1 MAEINDI
8 KKQISDLNKRIGEL
22 GGDFKTNI
30 DAYISSFGNDITAAN
45 KALSEMQKIFN
56 NLDTDVNYFYNALK
70 NVSKELKGQR
80 DYNKDITK
88 SYSALSSIA
97 NKLKYDQDGI
107 QTLSKKELQNLQKK
121 VQIQQ
126 TDLTSFLEKNK
137 DAEKASGDRI
147 KNYNKQLN
155 EAYILKKKGKISDEI
170 LKNIQ
175 EDIGKKLKEEK
186 VTLESIKNTNK
197 EVNDLLEEQEFG
209 IKKLNAVIKERL
221 EEEIKIQKTLGI
233 SGKIIDGIVGT
244 LGKLGI
250 DSSFFEGIKEDMRE
264 VAKTGDSWKVL
275 MTGIKGLA
283 SGIGDALKDPVSQ
296 LYILYNVAKFFV
308 NAALTAN
315 SQIVELGKSLGYAAD
330 GYRSQLVRIERS
342 SNSIFVTTKNLTE
355 AYGEL
360 VKTIGFAYEF
370 SADQLETQIKLTK
383 QVGLQANEA
392 AQIQRYSV
400 LTGQSSESTY
410 KSFVK
415 GLVAARN
422 QLRVGIDFRAAL
434 AEAANLSGQLAAN
447 LGFNPERI
455 AQAVVT
461 AKALGLT
468 FDQLKSATSS
478 LLEFGSSIENELKAE
493 LLTGKQL
500 NLERARA
507 AALQG
512 DQVALAEELAK
523 NIGTAA
529 DFTKL
534 NVLQQNALAN
544 SVGMTSDQLAETL
557 RRREEAIASG
567 KSLQQVTDEEA
578 QKALERTSI
587 QDKFNAAVEKLQ
599 SLFGNLMAGPL
610 GSFID
615 MLSGGLNIINSMMT
629 PLKIIG
635 GLYLAHVATKKIALG
650 YDMAAYVLAGKNQSL
665 AVFDQRN
672 RIARNILDQKNLLTK
687 VAYNIQLFSQLVA
700 EQGIMKALAIQ
711 FGIQK
716 AKNIEGQ
723 KGLLITLK
731 DFLYEKG
738 KAIWQ
743 AIQKTGLVALNA
755 LKLVGATITK
765 KDAIFSIAGAA
776 MASLKAT
783 VSGIGALLGPF
794 AVPLGI
800 AAAAGVAAAGYNL
813 LKADDFE
820 SEGYGK
826 RTLLAPE
833 GTFKFN
839 DNDTIIAG
847 TNLNRQQ
854 SSSSDTSALSKSI
867 DSMHN
872 TLKQSINKPSVAFIN
887 GEDAFARRLGSNS
900 YLGTSQ
906 NMDTAYQMA

>member
-1 MAEINDI
+1 MAELDDI

-22 GGDFKTNI
+22 GGSFKTNI
-30 DAYISSFGNDITAAN
+30 DSYISSFGNDITAAN
-45 KALSEMQKIFN
+45 KALTEMQKIFS
-56 NLDTDVNYFYNALK
+56 NLDTDVNYFYRTIQ
-70 NVSKELKGQR
+70 NVGKELKGQSN
-80 DYNKDITK
+80 YNKDIAK
-88 SYSALSSIA
+88 SYSAIASIT

-126 TDLTSFLEKNK
+126 TDLTDFLTRNIQ
-137 DAEKASGDRI
+137 AEKDSLGRQKNINAEI
-147 KNYNKQLN
+147 KYYRDLQKENGGLTKEQLDLKTKAREN
-155 EAYILKKKGKISDEI
+155 LKKEESLIEKIRD
-170 LKNIQ
+170 
-175 EDIGKKLKEEK
+175 
-186 VTLESIKNTNK
+186 TNS
-197 EVNDLLEEQEFG
+197 EVKSLLTDQEFG
-209 IKKLNAVIKERL
+209 IDKINKIIKERL

-233 SGKIIDGIVGT
+233 SGKIIDSIIKT
-244 LGKLGI
+244 LGKFGI
-250 DSSFFEGIKEDMRE
+250 DDSFFEGVKADMRE
-264 VAKTGDSWKVL
+264 IAKTGTSWQVL

-283 SGIGDALKDPVSQ
+283 SGIGEALKDPVSQ
-296 LYILYNVAKFFV
+296 LYILYNVAKFFI

-330 GYRSQLVRIERS
+330 EYRSQLVRIERS

-478 LLEFGSSIENELKAE
+478 LLNFGSSIENELKAE

-523 NIGTAA
+523 NIGTAS

-534 NVLQQNALAN
+534 NVLQQDALAN

-567 KSLQQVTDEEA
+567 KSLQQITDEEA

-587 QDKFNAAVEKLQ
+587 QDKFNNAVEKLQ

-610 GSFID
+610 GGFID
-615 MLSGGLNIINSMMT
+615 VLSGALSIVNSIGSALSFLAT
-629 PLKIIG
+629 PLKIVL
-635 GLYLAHVATKKIALG
+635 GLYAGIVTYSRTIDLLNNASLIKNRALYVLKGQQMGQEMFLNRQKQVGELMEKRGLLQRIAYNTYLQGSILLQKISNLLGKKGLITNIGSAVMNAVKSVFISPTGFLGPLAVPIAL
-650 YDMAAYVLAGKNQSL
+650 AAG
-665 AVFDQRN
+665 
-672 RIARNILDQKNLLTK
+672 
-687 VAYNIQLFSQLVA
+687 
-700 EQGIMKALAIQ
+700 G
-711 FGIQK
+711 
-716 AKNIEGQ
+716 
-723 KGLLITLK
+723 
-731 DFLYEKG
+731 
-738 KAIWQ
+738 
-743 AIQKTGLVALNA
+743 
-755 LKLVGATITK
+755 LVGA
-765 KDAIFSIAGAA
+765 
-776 MASLKAT
+776 
-783 VSGIGALLGPF
+783 V
-794 AVPLGI
+794 
-800 AAAAGVAAAGYNL
+800 GYKFL
-813 LKADDFE
+813 ADDLK
-820 SEGYGK
+820 SEGKPGYGK
-826 RTLLAPE
+826 RTLLAPPNA
-833 GTFKFN
+833 FALN
-839 DNDTIIAG
+839 DNDTILAT
-847 TNLNRQQ
+847 TNKPSQ
-854 SSSSDTSALSKSI
+854 SSNTLALAESI
-867 DSMHN
+867 NSMHN
-872 TLKQSINKPSVAFIN
+872 TLKQSINKPSIAYIN
-887 GEDAFARRLGSNS
+887 GEDAFTRRLGSNP

>member
-1 MAEINDI
+1 
-8 KKQISDLNKRIGEL
+8 
-22 GGDFKTNI
+22 
-30 DAYISSFGNDITAAN
+30 
-45 KALSEMQKIFN
+45 
-56 NLDTDVNYFYNALK
+56 
-70 NVSKELKGQR
+70 
-80 DYNKDITK
+80 
-88 SYSALSSIA
+88 
-97 NKLKYDQDGI
+97 
-107 QTLSKKELQNLQKK
+107 
-121 VQIQQ
+121 
-126 TDLTSFLEKNK
+126 
-137 DAEKASGDRI
+137 
-147 KNYNKQLN
+147 
-155 EAYILKKKGKISDEI
+155 
-170 LKNIQ
+170 
-175 EDIGKKLKEEK
+175 
-186 VTLESIKNTNK
+186 
-197 EVNDLLEEQEFG
+197 
-209 IKKLNAVIKERL
+209 
-221 EEEIKIQKTLGI
+221 
-233 SGKIIDGIVGT
+233 
-244 LGKLGI
+244 
-250 DSSFFEGIKEDMRE
+250 
-264 VAKTGDSWKVL
+264 
-275 MTGIKGLA
+275 
-283 SGIGDALKDPVSQ
+283 
-296 LYILYNVAKFFV
+296 
-308 NAALTAN
+308 
-315 SQIVELGKSLGYAAD
+315 
-330 GYRSQLVRIERS
+330 
-342 SNSIFVTTKNLTE
+342 
-355 AYGEL
+355 
-360 VKTIGFAYEF
+360 
-370 SADQLETQIKLTK
+370 
-383 QVGLQANEA
+383 
-392 AQIQRYSV
+392 
-400 LTGQSSESTY
+400 
-410 KSFVK
+410 
-415 GLVAARN
+415 
-422 QLRVGIDFRAAL
+422 
-434 AEAANLSGQLAAN
+434 
-447 LGFNPERI
+447 
-455 AQAVVT
+455 
-461 AKALGLT
+461 
-468 FDQLKSATSS
+468 
-478 LLEFGSSIENELKAE
+478 
-493 LLTGKQL
+493 
-500 NLERARA
+500 
-507 AALQG
+507 
-512 DQVALAEELAK
+512 
-523 NIGTAA
+523 
-529 DFTKL
+529 
-534 NVLQQNALAN
+534 
-544 SVGMTSDQLAETL
+544 
-557 RRREEAIASG
+557 
-567 KSLQQVTDEEA
+567 
-578 QKALERTSI
+578 
-587 QDKFNAAVEKLQ
+587 
-599 SLFGNLMAGPL
+599 MAGPL
-610 GSFID
+610 GSLID

-794 AVPLGI
+794 AVPIGI

-813 LKADDFE
+813 LKADDFK

-906 NMDTAYQMA
+906 NMDTAYQVA